1 MKIKILEPGDEAILL
16 EFLQWLTPEALDLWY
31 PYGKTFDL
39 NKVKMILA
47 NPENEL
53 RIAGIDTVERD
64 ISLSYPQPPKKE
76 RIIVYGHLYHFTLD
90 SCRLGIISGITG
102 KGYGTQMMRILIN
115 YAKSTGIKRIL
126 LSVDQNNYPALA
138 LYKKFDFNIVQEF
151 TDKPK
156 HRFEMV
162 KEL

>member
-1 MKIKILEPGDEAILL
+1 MIIKILETGDEDLFL

-39 NKVKMILA
+39 NIVKKILA
-47 NPENEL
+47 NPDEL

-76 RIIVYGHLYHFTLD
+76 RIVVYGHLYHFTED

-102 KGYGTQMMRILIN
+102 KGYGTQMMKILIN
-115 YAKSTGIKRIL
+115 YAKSTGTKRIF

-138 LYKKFDFNIVQEF
+138 LYKKFDFKIIQAF
-151 TDKPK
+151 TDKPR